1 MSSASSSSSHLAH
14 AGLRR
19 HEFSTEHLVSDF
31 TLRNA
36 CVLYRT
42 SSHRKKLQFVSL
54 DGTTAIIHGFSEYR
68 FGFIRLAT
76 VRTPTG
82 LAEERTLRGECKWN
96 KLALAI
102 PFTANNLYHA
112 LFHAVPAFE
121 SLTQH
126 SNGNNVSF
134 VPLLSN
140 SAGVGRKLSSTDGAW
155 RAWELLVRAFTLD
168 SSSTIA
174 SSLDDLLWR
183 EPCMCFERVHGSSA
197 PFTPSAPSSAPRIRA
212 WRSVVLHN
220 VGSGAVPLSPTIL
233 YIRRSR
239 TRVLLNE
246 AELTRSLALT
256 SAIDLAALPLSEQL
270 IRIANARGLI
280 GVHGQALA
288 LIPFL
293 AANLKPSDKAAVL
306 EVLPPPVDG
315 DKCNGRACETNPFK
329 HTYEELSQAMGNVLH
344 LTVTGRL
351 APPCEARSLR
361 LKLEMRLKCN
371 LTVAPARFAMK
382 VARLRSFI
390 GLT

>member
-1 MSSASSSSSHLAH
+1 MASASSSSSLLAH
-14 AGLRR
+14 ASLRR

-76 VRTPTG
+76 VRTPTS
-82 LAEERTLRGECKWN
+82 LAEERTLRNSCRWN

-140 SAGVGRKLSSTDGAW
+140 SAGVGRKLLSTRYYA
-155 RAWELLVRAFTLD
+155 RAAVRAFNLD
-168 SSSTIA
+168 SSCTIA

-246 AELTRSLALT
+246 AELTRSLAFT
-256 SAIDLAALPLSEQL
+256 SGVDPPHYRSASSYSNLECARSHRRAWAGSRAHTFSCGQSEASFRQGGCARGVAAASGWRQVQRPCVRDESLQAHVRGAEPSDGERAAPHGYWKARSAVRGALAATK
-270 IRIANARGLI
+270 ARDEAEMQPDG
-280 GVHGQALA
+280 GA
-288 LIPFL
+288 
-293 AANLKPSDKAAVL
+293 SAVCDEGG
-306 EVLPPPVDG
+306 EV
-315 DKCNGRACETNPFK
+315 A
-329 HTYEELSQAMGNVLH
+329 
-344 LTVTGRL
+344 
-351 APPCEARSLR
+351 
-361 LKLEMRLKCN
+361 
-371 LTVAPARFAMK
+371 
-382 VARLRSFI
+382 
-390 GLT
+390 